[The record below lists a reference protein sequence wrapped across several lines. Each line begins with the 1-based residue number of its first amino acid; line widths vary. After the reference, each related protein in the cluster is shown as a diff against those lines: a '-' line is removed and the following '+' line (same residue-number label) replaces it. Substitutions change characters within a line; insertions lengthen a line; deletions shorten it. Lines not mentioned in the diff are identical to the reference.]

1 MNTEIML
8 RESQT
13 ETDTSWLK
21 AKINE
26 NGSLVL
32 EGYDIGE
39 APLNYWG
46 RDEYEYWRT
55 VDSKYK
61 DSILL
66 LLIKDRFT
74 SDSGFS
80 QWLEEKV
87 FQVNFIIGY
96 NYPANR
102 EVNNNA
108 LTCRMACLIVVW
120 YELARFR
127 KGE

>member
-1 MNTEIML
+1 MNTEVML

-32 EGYDIGE
+32 EGYDIGD

-74 SDSGFS
+74 SDSQFS
-80 QWLEEKV
+80 RWLDENGIPSEFHNWV
-87 FQVNFIIGY
+87 
-96 NYPANR
+96 
-102 EVNNNA
+102 
-108 LTCRMACLIVVW
+108 
-120 YELARFR
+120 
-127 KGE
+127 